1 MMAKIIKFFFTFV
14 SAAYFLFAGTG
25 YNVVNYCCQTCAQEG
40 IEAVATNSCNAI
52 HHHLHSTNHA
62 HQNNDIACSNINHH
76 PTGCHLLRLN
86 IDTPS
91 VQTTREAI
99 VSTINHCNLF
109 FTTLNLLNEIPA
121 NTCIKTIQ
129 PPDGYFLSSGREI
142 IIFHAVLLI

>member
-1 MMAKIIKFFFTFV
+1 MMAKIIKFIFTFV
-14 SAAYFLFAGTG
+14 SAAYFMFAGTG

-52 HHHLHSTNHA
+52 HQHLHTTNHS
-62 HQNNDIACSNINHH
+62 HQDNDMACNNANHH

-91 VQTTREAI
+91 VQTTSEAI

-109 FTTLNLLNEIPA
+109 FSTVNLLNEITPF
-121 NTCIKTIQ
+121 TSIKKIQ
-129 PPDGYFLSSGREI
+129 PPDGYFPSSGREI
-142 IIFHAVLLI
+142 ITFHAVLLI